1 MDLTI
6 LPLKIVIFQILI
18 LLVAIATEA
27 AIFKFQ
33 LKLPPKTAVEYA
45 AFINLLSACAG
56 WTVFLSIL
64 NFLPDYFLD
73 RVMLYIIFGSRI
85 GITLLDVIVFA
96 IIFISSLTLKLI
108 GMQLGDFFWYRKPAK
123 DFLKIQLHVEDLTNR
138 QSAIGFAAHLCSHF
152 LIVLIWLIQAQK
164 L

>member
-27 AIFKFQ
+27 LVFKFQ
-33 LKLPPKTAVEYA
+33 LKMPPKTAVEYA

-56 WTVFLSIL
+56 WSVFLSIFS
-64 NFLPDYFLD
+64 FLPEPFLD
-73 RVMLYIIFGSRI
+73 RVMIYMVFGNKTRLSWEEI
-85 GITLLDVIVFA
+85 SALLIVFLL
-96 IIFISSLTLKLI
+96 SLLFKLI
-108 GMQLGDFFWYRKPAK
+108 GLQLGEFIWEKKPDK
-123 DFLKIQLHVEDLTNR
+123 DAFKIHLHMEDLKNR
-138 QSAIGFAAHLCSHF
+138 QSIMAIAGHLCSHLF
-152 LIVLIWLIQAQK
+152 IVLIWLIQSRE